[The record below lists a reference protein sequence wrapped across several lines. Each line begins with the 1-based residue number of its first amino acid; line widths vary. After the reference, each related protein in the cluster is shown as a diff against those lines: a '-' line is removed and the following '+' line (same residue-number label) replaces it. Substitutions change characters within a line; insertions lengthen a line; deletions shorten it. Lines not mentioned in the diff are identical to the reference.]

1 MRRAL
6 PALIGFCLLTAT
18 AASGQ
23 VTLGLKAGFNISDL
37 NVENASGEN
46 VDWKSQAAFAG
57 GAYLQIGLGNVFAIQ
72 PEILYSPKGAKQ
84 DITDGTLSLDLTYLD
99 VPLLLM
105 VRVPTGDSPVW
116 PILYVGPVISFEM
129 DCKLKSPA
137 VTVDCDAGGTPASRT
152 KATDYGATFGAGF
165 EFFFGSVRSQLDARY
180 TLGLKDINATDSGA
194 SVKNRGWTFL
204 FGLGYA
210 LSP

>member
-6 PALIGFCLLTAT
+6 LALLALCLVIVAE
-18 AASGQ
+18 APGQ
-23 VTLGLKAGFNISDL
+23 VTLGLKAGFNVSDL
-37 NVENASGEN
+37 DVQNTAGEA
-46 VDWKSQAAFAG
+46 VDWKSKAAFTG
-57 GAYLQIGLGNVFAIQ
+57 GAYLQLGLGDVFAVQ

-84 DITDGTLSLDLTYLD
+84 DLTDGALSLDLTYLD
-99 VPLLLM
+99 VPLLIM
-105 VRVPTGDSPVW
+105 ARIPAGDSPIW
-116 PILYVGPVISFEM
+116 PILFAGPVISFEM
-129 DCKLKSPA
+129 DCKLKSPS
-137 VTVDCDAGGTPASRT
+137 VSLDCDAGDTPASRT
-152 KATDYGATFGAGF
+152 DATDYGVTFGLGF

-180 TLGLKDINATDSGA
+180 TLGLNDINATGSGA

>member
-6 PALIGFCLLTAT
+6 PALIGLCFLTAT
-18 AASGQ
+18 AAPGQ
-23 VTLGLKAGFNISDL
+23 VTLGLKAGFNVSDL
-37 NVENASGEN
+37 NVENAAGET
-46 VDWKSQAAFAG
+46 VDWKSQSAFAG
-57 GAYLQIGLGNVFAIQ
+57 GTYLQFGLGSVFALQ

-105 VRVPTGDSPVW
+105 ARIPAGDSPIW
-116 PILYVGPVISFEM
+116 PILYVGPVISFEL
-129 DCKLKSPA
+129 DCKLKSA
-137 VTVDCDAGGTPASRT
+137 AASVDCDAGGTPASRT
-152 KATDYGATFGAGF
+152 DATDYGVVFGLGF
-165 EFFFGSVRSQLDARY
+165 EFFFGSIRSQLDARY
-180 TLGLKDINATDSGA
+180 TLGLNDINATDSGA